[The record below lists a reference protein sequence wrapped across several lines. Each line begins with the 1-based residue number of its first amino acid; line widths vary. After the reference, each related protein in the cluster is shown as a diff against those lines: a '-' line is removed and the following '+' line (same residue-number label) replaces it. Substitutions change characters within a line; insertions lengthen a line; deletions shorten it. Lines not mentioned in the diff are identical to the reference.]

1 MTIPT
6 TPASKTEVIAFCSG
20 KGGTG
25 KTSLI
30 AALGYALSY
39 SGHRVLMID
48 ADRATDGFSLFILG
62 PEGTSQVDAFA
73 PHSTFGGIL
82 SHYANSG
89 SLLVAAHQVHRLGPG
104 EHELSYEAIIS
115 GKGLYGDDNP
125 ADGPPSGDWNRQYE
139 RPVFQAAVRAMFD
152 QIRGWQQYDYVLV
165 DTRGGFS
172 FESTDVAAAADS
184 FVIVTE
190 ATYTN
195 FYQDRNLV
203 DRISSAALQMGT
215 RSLLRGIIV
224 NKATDPPE
232 LSFRNELVRE
242 FGVRMDDTFS
252 VSLDVEAAKVYKM
265 QKAIFLE
272 APASRFAFDAMQA
285 FQKILKVVTAQWP
298 QERARKWNEL
308 VAKIDAAIA
317 VHNQA
322 VEARKLEDEARTAAH
337 QALQAERDA
346 LSKDIELLRAAS
358 EQERRRQ
365 DILAEE
371 LKTQAQRRDEQS
383 IRDRQEFE
391 GRLAEERHR
400 AVLEMDRLAQRLA
413 ETERQLSLAQ
423 SQARELEQRG
433 ADLERTVVVSKY
445 SAEVQAAQARSRSVV
460 VTTLVAVAAVA
471 VVGAGVV
478 KMFYLDGARSAASA
492 PAPAA
497 AIEPTTRPPVSAV
510 PEQRPNLPQA
520 SRTPNWLR
528 TCVDGSYNVVVS
540 SGFRDWESGQ
550 QALGDLR
557 RSFPTF
563 DFALSSTE
571 GDPTSPPRFAIF
583 AGHGLSAA
591 EAKQL
596 SAELYAA
603 GIRQSDSVVRQDT
616 SAQCLDRDLS
626 AQKKSARPM
635 K

>member
-1 MTIPT
+1 MSMQ
-6 TPASKTEVIAFCSG
+6 TPMSKTEVIAFCSG

-73 PHSTFGGIL
+73 PQSTFGGIL
-82 SHYANSG
+82 SRYASSG
-89 SLLVAAHQVHRLGPG
+89 SLEVEAHQVHRLGPG
-104 EHELSYEAIIS
+104 EHDLSYEAIIS
-115 GKGLYGDDNP
+115 GKGLYGDENP
-125 ADGPPSGDWNRQYE
+125 ADGPPSGDWNRQYD

-152 QIRGWQQYDYVLV
+152 QIRAWQQYDYVLV

-203 DRISSAALQMGT
+203 DRISSAAQQMGT

-252 VSLDVEAAKVYKM
+252 VALDVEAAKVYKM

-317 VHNQA
+317 LHNQA
-322 VEARKLEDEARTAAH
+322 VEAKKLEDEARTAAH
-337 QALQAERDA
+337 RALQAERDT

-371 LKTQAQRRDEQS
+371 LKAQAQRRDEQS
-383 IRDRQEFE
+383 IRDHQQFE
-391 GRLAEERHR
+391 ARLAEERHR
-400 AVLEMDRLAQRLA
+400 AVLETDRLAQRLA
-413 ETERQLSLAQ
+413 ETERQLSIAQ
-423 SQARELEQRG
+423 TQARELEQRG

-460 VTTLVAVAAVA
+460 ITTLVAVAAVVIA
-471 VVGAGVV
+471 GAGLV
-478 KMFYLDGARSAASA
+478 KMFYLDGAKTAAPA

-497 AIEPTTRPPVSAV
+497 TVEPAPLPQRSAV
-510 PEQRPNLPQA
+510 PEQRQELLQG
-520 SRTPNWLR
+520 SRAPSWLR
-528 TCVDGSYNVVVS
+528 PCLEGSYNVVVAG
-540 SGFRDWESGQ
+540 GFKDWESAQ
-550 QALGDLR
+550 QMLGDLR
-557 RSFPTF
+557 RNFPTYE
-563 DFALSSTE
+563 FALNASA
-571 GDPTSPPRFAIF
+571 GDRQSPRRFGIF
-583 AGHGLSAA
+583 AGQGLSAA

-596 SAELYAA
+596 TASLSAA
-603 GIRQSDSVVRQDT
+603 GLKQGGSIVRQDGSPT
-616 SAQCLDRDLS
+616 CLDRDVNAL
-626 AQKKSARPM
+626 KTK
-635 K
+635 

>member
-1 MTIPT
+1 MSMQTST
-6 TPASKTEVIAFCSG
+6 SKTEVIAFCSG

-39 SGHRVLMID
+39 SGHRVLMVD

-62 PEGTSQVDAFA
+62 PEGTSQVEAFA
-73 PHSTFGGIL
+73 QQSTFGGIL
-82 SHYANSG
+82 SHYASTG
-89 SLLVAAHQVHRLGPG
+89 SLAVSAHQVHRLGPG
-104 EHELSYEAIIS
+104 EHDLSYEAIIS
-115 GKGLYGDDNP
+115 GKGLYGDDSP
-125 ADGPPSGDWNRQYE
+125 ADGPPSADWNRQYD

-203 DRISSAALQMGT
+203 DRISSAAQQMGT

-252 VSLDVEAAKVYKM
+252 VTLDVEAAKVYKM
-265 QKAIFLE
+265 QRAIFLE

-298 QERARKWNEL
+298 HERARKWNEL

-317 VHNQA
+317 LHNRA
-322 VEARKLEDEARTAAH
+322 VEAKKLEDEARATAH
-337 QALQAERDA
+337 QALQTERDT

-383 IRDRQEFE
+383 VRDRQEFE
-391 GRLAEERHR
+391 ARLAEERHR
-400 AVLEMDRLAQRLA
+400 AMLEMDRLAQRLA
-413 ETERQLSLAQ
+413 ETERQLGLAQ
-423 SQARELEQRG
+423 TQARELEQRG

-460 VTTLVAVAAVA
+460 VTTLVAVAAVVIA
-471 VVGAGVV
+471 GAGLV
-478 KMFYLDGARSAASA
+478 KTFYLDGTKSAAPA

-497 AIEPTTRPPVSAV
+497 SVEPVPLPPRNTV
-510 PEQRPNLPQA
+510 PEQRLELPQA
-520 SRTPNWLR
+520 SRRPSWIR
-528 TCVDGSYNVVVS
+528 SCVDGSYNVVVAS
-540 SGFRDWESGQ
+540 SFKDWESAQ
-550 QALGDLR
+550 QVLSDLR
-557 RSFPTF
+557 RNFPAYEF
-563 DFALSSTE
+563 ELNASE
-571 GDPTSPPRFAIF
+571 GDRLSPRRFGIF
-583 AGHGLSAA
+583 AGQGLSAA

-596 SAELYAA
+596 TASLYAA
-603 GIRQSDSVVRQDT
+603 GLKQGGNIVRQDG
-616 SAQCLDRDLS
+616 SAQCLDRERS
-626 AQKKSARPM
+626 ASKK
-635 K
+635 